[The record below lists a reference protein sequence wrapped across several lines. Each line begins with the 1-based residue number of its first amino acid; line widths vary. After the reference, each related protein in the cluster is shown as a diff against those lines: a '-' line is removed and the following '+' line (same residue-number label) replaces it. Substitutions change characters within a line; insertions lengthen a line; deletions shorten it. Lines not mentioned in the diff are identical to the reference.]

1 MFFTGAVQRGGPGA
15 FYRHFSERK
24 QIVVDDFL
32 KELEE
37 LNATSMLRNDY
48 TKTLALLR
56 ALKAGKVSLEQVT
69 MTADGW
75 QVSAIQLADDA
86 SEPTEAAEEPA

>member
-1 MFFTGAVQRGGPGA
+1 M
-15 FYRHFSERK
+15 
-24 QIVVDDFL
+24 DDFL

-37 LNATSMLRNDY
+37 LNATSALRNDY

-56 ALKAGKVSLEQVT
+56 AMKAGKVSLEQVT

-75 QVSAIQLADDA
+75 QVSTAVEVPAIPVEEEKETG
-86 SEPTEAAEEPA
+86 EPEPGEPEPAEPEPAE

>member
-1 MFFTGAVQRGGPGA
+1 M
-15 FYRHFSERK
+15 
-24 QIVVDDFL
+24 DDFL

-48 TKTLALLR
+48 AKTLALLR

-75 QVSAIQLADDA
+75 QVSAVQPPD
-86 SEPTEAAEEPA
+86 EPPEDSEEPD